1 VLIVLRGNSGSGKS
15 SVARAVRARV
25 PRVALVQ
32 QDVVRRDVLDEGDV
46 AGGANIGL
54 LDVMARYALDHGYH
68 VVLEGILNARRY
80 GDMLRGL
87 ARDHA
92 AAFFYF
98 DVSFEE
104 TARRHA
110 SRPQAAEFS
119 VEDMRGWYR
128 SRDLLG
134 DPAERIIPE
143 SSSLAAAAD
152 LVAAALVT
160 PA

>member
-1 VLIVLRGNSGSGKS
+1 MLIVLRGNSGSGKS

-68 VVLEGILNARRY
+68 VVLEGIFNAGRY
-80 GDMLRGL
+80 GEMLRGL
-87 ARDHA
+87 ARDNA

-110 SRPQAAEFS
+110 SRPEAAEFS
-119 VEDMRGWYR
+119 VEDMRRWYR
-128 SRDLLG
+128 TRDLLG
-134 DPAERIIPE
+134 DPVERLIPE
-143 SSSLAAAAD
+143 WTSLAAAAD
-152 LVAAALVT
+152 LVAAALIT